1 MPDDRPGPPP
11 ADVEARIRALTH
23 HQRTM
28 LVEAGAGSGKTA
40 LMAGRAA
47 LLVAG
52 GVDPRNIAA
61 ITFTEAAAAELL
73 ERIERIVRDLGSGNV
88 PTELAPALPSGLS
101 AAQRAN
107 LKKGADTLDELTC
120 TTIHGFCQK
129 LIAPYPVESGQDPG
143 ATIVDPGTADLVFE
157 DLVDAWLSARFGRDP
172 RQDALGRTPPVEPAS
187 SNGEDL
193 FAALMLQSPDKTLNL
208 IRSAAHFLKDHR
220 TAGVAVSDVDWEAHG
235 RFVDSVRVFAAW
247 YRDCGIEEPGAAAIV
262 EDLLGVVEA
271 LGEPVSGPVP
281 GERLAQLLH
290 HRPPDLYMQDKRRF
304 KMWRAKGKWQT
315 AAKDAGLRASDGGR
329 LFAAGSELY
338 ESCSDTYVAFC
349 DGLGRI
355 AFRRFVGE
363 FDVIRDLYRDFKRD
377 AALLDFDDLLYQARG
392 LLRDHEPVRKALAA
406 RYSHVL
412 VDEFQDTDP
421 LQAEIIW
428 RLAGEGDP
436 KDPWQ
441 ERVIRPGALFLVGDP
456 KQAIY
461 RFRGADVQTYLTAR
475 HALSKSDSASILS
488 ITANFRSRAPI
499 LDFVNRH
506 FARMLE
512 KKQGQPGFTALTTTR
527 EADDDTTGAS
537 VAAFDIEIDE
547 DQIGGRG
554 RLLTDRVREKEAG
567 IVADAVS
574 RLIGSYTVFD
584 KDEDKSR
591 PAQPDDVALLAP
603 TGTSLWIYERALE
616 EKGIPIA
623 TQAGKGF
630 FQRQEVQDLI
640 AVARA
645 ISDSRDSL
653 AFGALIRGPLV
664 GLSEE
669 QIADEI
675 LALPVFTERTVRLD
689 VDTDPSCVLSPVLC
703 QALKVLQHLR
713 RKRHRTT
720 PYQIM
725 VEAVESLHVRP
736 ILRARHR
743 EGAERALANVE
754 LVLEMARQYAG
765 RGMGDFAR
773 ALWQKWEDEEAQ
785 VEGRHDAA
793 TDAVSIIT
801 MHSAKGL
808 EWPIVIP
815 INSTTGLRR
824 EEGFLYRR
832 RDDTVH
838 FKVLGFADTEY
849 EETMLEEAAELT
861 RERVRLWYVAL
872 TRARDLLLLP
882 RQSERG
888 KSDWWSL
895 IDVDV
900 DSLPAFDAGRFD
912 VTEVI
917 PRAPTPNLQDA
928 ATWKREQA
936 AIADNLRTITWRRP
950 SRHEDG
956 EPVEETQHTTV
967 FAGEDEAKEAPEEPA
982 EVRPAKTALKRGLIL
997 HKLMEEVLTG
1007 ETPEEERALRARAA
1021 ELIDQQDL
1029 DDAAD
1034 ASSDISSVRMAAMV
1048 VRTLNRP
1055 EIASLRPRLAPECWV
1070 YGSDVNGQE
1079 TSITAGVADA
1089 VVLDDEGRIDVVVDW
1104 KSDTVVRENQVSMYR
1119 RQVRDYLKATGATTG
1134 IIVFLNSDRIET
1146 VGS

>member
-1 MPDDRPGPPP
+1 MPDARKRPPP
-11 ADVEARIRALTH
+11 ADVGARIRALADH
-23 HQRTM
+23 ERTM

-52 GVDPRNIAA
+52 GTAPKNIAA

-73 ERIERIVRDLGSGNV
+73 ERIERIVRDLGSGVV

-101 AAQRAN
+101 EAQRAN
-107 LKKGADTLDELTC
+107 LKKGAGTLDELTC
-120 TTIHGFCQK
+120 ATIHGFCQK
-129 LIAPYPVESGQDPG
+129 LIAPYPVEAGQDPG
-143 ATIVDPGTADLVFE
+143 AKIIDPGTADLVFA
-157 DLVDAWLSARFGRDP
+157 DLVDACLSARFGRDP
-172 RQDALGRTPPVEPAS
+172 RQDGLGRTPPIEPANA
-187 SNGEDL
+187 NGEDL
-193 FAALMLQSPDKTLNL
+193 FAALMLKSPDRTLNL
-208 IRSAAHFLKDHR
+208 IRSAAQFLRNHR
-220 TAGVAVSDVDWEAHG
+220 TAGAADSEADRQAHG
-235 RFVDSVRVFAAW
+235 RFLDIVRVFAAW
-247 YRDCGIEEPGAAAIV
+247 YRDCGIEEPGTAVIV

-271 LGEPVSGPVP
+271 LGEPVPGVVP

-290 HRPPDLYMQDKRRF
+290 HRRPAACKKGDTEF
-304 KMWRAKGKWQT
+304 KQWRAKGKWQS
-315 AAKDAGLRASDGGR
+315 AAKGAGHRASDGER

-338 ESCSDTYVAFC
+338 DACSDRYVAFC
-349 DGLGRI
+349 DALGSI

-363 FDVIRDLYRDFKRD
+363 FDDVRKLYRDFKRD
-377 AALLDFDDLLYQARG
+377 AALLDFDDLLYQARD
-392 LLRDHEPVRKALAA
+392 LLRDHESVRRALAR
-406 RYSHVL
+406 RYPRVL

-436 KDPWQ
+436 KNPWQ
-441 ERVIRPGALFLVGDP
+441 ERAIRPGALFLVGDP

-461 RFRGADVQTYLTAR
+461 RFRGADVRTYLAAR
-475 HALSKSDSASILS
+475 RALSKSDSASILS

-506 FARMLE
+506 FASMLE
-512 KKQGQPGFTALTTTR
+512 TQRGQPGFTALTTTR
-527 EADDDTTGAS
+527 DADDETTGAS
-537 VAAFDIEIDE
+537 VAAFELEIDE
-547 DQIGGRG
+547 DQKTGRG
-554 RLLTDRVREKEAG
+554 RLLADRVREKEAG

-574 RLIGSYTVFD
+574 RLIGAYTVYD
-584 KDEDKSR
+584 KDEDATR
-591 PAQPDDVALLAP
+591 PARPDDVALLAP

-645 ISDSRDSL
+645 ISDSRDTL

-675 LALPVFTERTVRLD
+675 LALRVSTERAGRLD
-689 VDTDPSCVLSPVLC
+689 VDTDPSRVASPVLC
-703 QALKVLQHLR
+703 QTLNVLQHLR
-713 RKRHRTT
+713 MKRHGTT

-725 VEAVESLHVRP
+725 AEAVEALHVRP
-736 ILRARHR
+736 ILRARHGG
-743 EGAERALANVE
+743 GAERALANVE
-754 LVLEMARQYAG
+754 LILEMARQYAG

-773 ALWQKWEDEEAQ
+773 ALRQRWEDEEAQ
-785 VEGRHDAA
+785 VEGRHDAV
-793 TDAVSIIT
+793 TEAVSIIT

-815 INSTTGLRR
+815 INSTTSLRR
-824 EEGFLYRR
+824 EDGFLYRR

-849 EETMLEEAAELT
+849 EKTRLEEAEELA

-882 RQSERG
+882 RQSERSG
-888 KSDWWSL
+888 SDWWRL

-917 PRAPTPNLQDA
+917 PHTPAPNHQDA
-928 ATWKREQA
+928 ATWKREHADIA
-936 AIADNLRTITWRRP
+936 ANLRKITWRRP
-950 SRHEDG
+950 SRHEDTG
-956 EPVEETQHTTV
+956 QR
-967 FAGEDEAKEAPEEPA
+967 EAEPA
-982 EVRPAKTALKRGLIL
+982 TVSSGIEIADETHDEWNGWSNGQERLKRGLIL
-997 HKLMEEVLTG
+997 HKLMEEALTG
-1007 ETPEEERALRARAA
+1007 ETPDEEGPLRARAA
-1021 ELIDQQDL
+1021 ELIDQQGL
-1029 DDAAD
+1029 EDAANP
-1034 ASSDISSVRMAAMV
+1034 SSHISSVRMAAMV

-1055 EIASLRPRLAPECWV
+1055 EIAALRPRLVPECWV
-1070 YGSDVNGQE
+1070 YGSDDNGRE
-1079 TSITAGVADA
+1079 TSITAGIADA
-1089 VVLDDEGRIDVVVDW
+1089 VAVDEQGRIDVVVDW
-1104 KSDTVVRENQVSMYR
+1104 KSDTAPRENQIRSYR
-1119 RQVRDYLKATGATTG
+1119 EQVRKYLEATGAKTG
-1134 IIVFLNSDRIET
+1134 LIVFLNSDRIET
-1146 VGS
+1146 VVS